1 MFENHFYKGKLVDPG
16 DNSLLSSKMD
26 FYKIA

>member
-1 MFENHFYKGKLVDPG
+1 MFENHSHKGKLADAG
-16 DNSLLSSKMD
+16 NNSLLNSKMD